1 MDGYVFFEVDNMG
14 NPIYGD
20 KMKEL
25 LNCEKEHILFILSA
39 EYQANFSV
47 ELIDHKVII
56 IPEDVLKKID
66 IAIENKEDRETY
78 MSISPVKEFEEWLDS
93 QITKNRIDVL
103 TTIEHYVSVARVCK
117 KKHTFMTYMYGSRP
131 RNNNGVVAQEIDNN
145 SLQIQIQQQS
155 TMIQELKNE
164 IQDKKVYIDSILAHA
179 TNLDNELKKYRN
191 WYEQSPRYGERVEEL
206 EKSMKS
212 VLNCTMRHLKKWMRY
227 WLRI

>member
-1 MDGYVFFEVDNMG
+1 
-14 NPIYGD
+14 
-20 KMKEL
+20 
-25 LNCEKEHILFILSA
+25 
-39 EYQANFSV
+39 
-47 ELIDHKVII
+47 
-56 IPEDVLKKID
+56 
-66 IAIENKEDRETY
+66 

-131 RNNNGVVAQEIDNN
+131 RNNNGVVAQKIDNN

-206 EKSMKS
+206 EKINEKCTQLYNETLEKMDALL
-212 VLNCTMRHLKKWMRY
+212 VENLNFKKKY
-227 WLRI
+227 KVK